1 METEEILKMKNEI
14 VSQYNKVQKQITDQI
29 TEEEIMLPVT
39 DEYRLRTLLFKPEKF
54 DKPLPTIVV
63 RGCYVQQEEWLL
75 IQMRE
80 LAKRGYA
87 GVLQWCRGT
96 GGSEGVWQPY
106 IFERNDGLKLM
117 NWLQEQAW
125 VDSIGLVG
133 ASYLALVG
141 WEIADIVPEKVKTMY
156 LTVLGTEWHESLWQE
171 GEFRQDVYTSW
182 LMSEALR
189 DTTMDYIES
198 AKYRPQIDVDVDLWH
213 NRLDV
218 YRDFISNPS
227 PDAPY
232 WTDGFWGTVRD
243 VPSKMKIPVFIGE
256 GWYDIHLGNMLRTYA
271 DLNEESRLHSVVQV
285 NPGNHPMIPVIPG
298 QEKQEH
304 AAVEEYRRQLQWFR
318 DILVDHK
325 IPDTSVDFYMIGEDR
340 WRHYNT
346 WPVPVSE
353 YRSFYLDGGRMI
365 DAADESV
372 ESIENG
378 VREYTYDP
386 DDPVP
391 SHGSGTLFAKFEGVG
406 SLLQPETN
414 YRQDVLSY
422 VSDAVKEELDIVGEL
437 QAELYVQ
444 SDAPDTAFTF
454 KLMEVKPD
462 GTAWN
467 IRDGITTL
475 GYRNGAKTKQSY
487 DGSPVKITI
496 KAWDIAYRIPKG
508 SCLRVD
514 ISSSNFPEY
523 NAHPNTAEDWAFA
536 KEAKTAKQKIL
547 TGKDYPSRIILPLDN
562 RES

>member
-1 METEEILKMKNEI
+1 MENEEIMKMRNEI
-14 VSQYNKVQKQITDQI
+14 VSQYDKVQKPVTDQI
-29 TEEEIMLPVT
+29 TKEEVMLPVT
-39 DEYRLRTLLFKPEKF
+39 DEYRLRTLIFKPEKF
-54 DKPLPTIVV
+54 DRPLPTIVV

-96 GGSEGVWQPY
+96 GGSEGIWQPY
-106 IFERNDGLKLM
+106 IYERNDGLKLM
-117 NWLQEQAW
+117 NWLQDQTW

-141 WEIADIVPEKVKTMY
+141 WEIADIIPEKVKTMY

-182 LMSEALR
+182 LMTEALR
-189 DTTMDYIES
+189 DSTMDYIES
-198 AKYRPQIDVDVDLWH
+198 AKYRPQINVDVDLWH

-227 PDAPY
+227 PAAPY
-232 WTDGFWGTVRD
+232 WTEGFWGTVKD
-243 VPSKMKIPVFIGE
+243 VPSKMRIPVFIGE

-285 NPGNHPMIPVIPG
+285 NPGNHPLIPVIPG

-304 AAVEEYRRQLQWFR
+304 AAVEEYRRELQWFK

-325 IPDTSVDFYMIGEDR
+325 IPDTSVDFYMIGEDQ

-353 YRSFYLDGGRMI
+353 YRSFWLDGGRMA
-365 DAADESV
+365 DAATESV
-372 ESIENG
+372 ENIENG
-378 VREYTYDP
+378 SREYTYDP
-386 DDPVP
+386 DNPVP

-406 SLLQPETN
+406 SLKQPEPD

-422 VSDAVKEELDIVGEL
+422 VSDELKEDLDIVGEL

-475 GYRNGAKTKQSY
+475 GYRNSAKTKQSY
-487 DGSPVKITI
+487 DGSVVKILI
-496 KAWDIAYRIPKG
+496 KAWDIAYRVPKG
-508 SCLRVD
+508 SRLRVD

-536 KEAKTAKQKIL
+536 KEAKTANQKIL
-547 TGKDYPSRIILPLDN
+547 TGRDYPSRIILPLD
-562 RES
+562 RG